1 MNLAVVGVLASFRGL
16 RKTSDSR
23 FQRCPKY
30 YPVGGW
36 REAVGKCQPC
46 IWSDV
51 VLRVNLLR
59 TRGPYISTGHS
70 Q

>member
-16 RKTSDSR
+16 SKISDSR

-36 REAVGKCQPC
+36 REAVGNYPPWIGAMSCY
-46 IWSDV
+46 
-51 VLRVNLLR
+51 
-59 TRGPYISTGHS
+59 G
-70 Q
+70 